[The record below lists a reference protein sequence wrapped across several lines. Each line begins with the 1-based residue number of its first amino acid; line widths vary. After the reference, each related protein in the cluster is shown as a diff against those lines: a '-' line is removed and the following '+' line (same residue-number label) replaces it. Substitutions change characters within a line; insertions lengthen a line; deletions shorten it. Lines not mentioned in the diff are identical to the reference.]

1 MNNIIICD
9 IDGTIADCE
18 HRRHYITTKPKDHD
32 AFYAGVRED
41 KPIGN
46 VISVLL
52 SLLELHN
59 PPSLVFVTGRPERTR
74 KDTEWWLAEYLHLHP
89 SRLFSSGYEM
99 FMRKDRDYRQ
109 DYLVK
114 QDILDKH
121 IDKSKVWVVLDDRD
135 QVVQMWRRNGLTCL
149 QVAEGNF

>member
-1 MNNIIICD
+1 MSIIICD

-46 VISVLL
+46 VILLLL
-52 SLLELHN
+52 SLLECDYA
-59 PPSLVFVTGRPERTR
+59 PPSVTFVTGRPERIR
-74 KDTEWWLAEYLHLHP
+74 KDTEWWLAEYLHLYPEH
-89 SRLFSSGYEM
+89 YQM
-99 FMRKDRDYRQ
+99 FMRKDHDYRQ

-149 QVAEGNF
+149 QVADGNF

>member
-1 MNNIIICD
+1 MSIIICD

-32 AFYAGVRED
+32 AFYAGVRDD

-46 VISVLL
+46 VIVLLL
-52 SLLELHN
+52 SLLERDYA
-59 PPSLVFVTGRPERTR
+59 PPSVTFVTGRPERIR
-74 KDTEWWLAEYLHLHP
+74 KDTEWWLAEYLHLYPEH
-89 SRLFSSGYEM
+89 YQM

>member
-1 MNNIIICD
+1 MSIIICD

-18 HRRHYITTKPKDHD
+18 HRRHYITNKPKDHD
-32 AFYAGVRED
+32 AFYAGVRDD
-41 KPIGN
+41 KPIGK
-46 VISVLL
+46 VIRVLMF
-52 SLLELHN
+52 LLDDERGYN
-59 PPSLVFVTGRPERTR
+59 KVVFVTGRPERTR

-89 SRLFSSGYEM
+89 IHYQM

-109 DYLVK
+109 DYMVK

-149 QVAEGNF
+149 QVADGNF

>member
-1 MNNIIICD
+1 MSKIIICD
-9 IDGTIADCE
+9 IDGTIADCD

-32 AFYAGVRED
+32 AFYAGVRD
-41 KPIGN
+41 DAPIGN
-46 VISVLL
+46 VIRVLL

-59 PPSLVFVTGRPERTR
+59 PPSLIFVSGRPERTR
-74 KDTEWWLAEYLHLHP
+74 KDTEWWLAKHLDLHP
-89 SRLFSSGYEM
+89 DSYEM

-149 QVAEGNF
+149 QVADGNF